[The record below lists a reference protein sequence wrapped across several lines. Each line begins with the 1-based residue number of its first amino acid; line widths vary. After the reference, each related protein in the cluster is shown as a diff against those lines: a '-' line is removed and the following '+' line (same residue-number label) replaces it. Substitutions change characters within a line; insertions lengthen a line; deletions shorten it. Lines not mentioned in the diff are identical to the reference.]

1 MLWLDAPNA
10 GFTTPDATPWLPL
23 QSDWPTQNAAAQSR
37 SLSQAVG
44 KVADGQPPRSMLT
57 LCRKLL
63 ALRRLHDT
71 LHAGGIADVEAD
83 GTILRYRRLGLPEG
97 NSGDFQIL
105 LNLGP
110 EPAVTQCAPGTI
122 VLTTLLDGEGARTGN
137 PDTNTPAP
145 ITLESGEGLL
155 VALD

>member
-1 MLWLDAPNA
+1 MTRCTPAPSPTSKPTA
-10 GFTTPDATPWLPL
+10 PSSAT
-23 QSDWPTQNAAAQSR
+23 AA
-37 SLSQAVG
+37 
-44 KVADGQPPRSMLT
+44 
-57 LCRKLL
+57 
-63 ALRRLHDT
+63 
-71 LHAGGIADVEAD
+71 
-83 GTILRYRRLGLPEG
+83 LGLPEG

-110 EPAVTQCAPGTI
+110 EPAVTQCAPGTV

-155 VALD
+155 VALE

>member
-1 MLWLDAPNA
+1 M
-10 GFTTPDATPWLPL
+10 TPCTPAASPRRNRRHHPPLPPHRPCP
-23 QSDWPTQNAAAQSR
+23 D
-37 SLSQAVG
+37 
-44 KVADGQPPRSMLT
+44 
-57 LCRKLL
+57 
-63 ALRRLHDT
+63 
-71 LHAGGIADVEAD
+71 
-83 GTILRYRRLGLPEG
+83 G

-110 EPAVTQCAPGTI
+110 EPAVTHCAPGEV

-145 ITLESGEGLL
+145 ITLEAGEGLL